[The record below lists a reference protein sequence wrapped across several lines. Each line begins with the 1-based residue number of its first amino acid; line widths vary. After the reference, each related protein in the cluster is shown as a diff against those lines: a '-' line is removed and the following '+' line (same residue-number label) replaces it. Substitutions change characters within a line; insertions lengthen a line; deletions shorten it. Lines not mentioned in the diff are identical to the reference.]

1 MTCSEHQ
8 TTLTIAGR
16 TFVTD
21 PSGALWCAAARMLVV
36 SDLHLE
42 KGSAFAARGVPLPP
56 YDTSETLR
64 TLAAVVHRFQPRT
77 VVSLGDSF
85 HDRRGPSRMSPG
97 DARAL
102 AALQAGRD
110 WIWIAGNHDPRFEGA
125 IAGRFLAEFT
135 DGAIRFVHEPT
146 AGPVAGEIAG
156 HLHPS
161 AVIAVRGG
169 RIRRKVFVSCETR
182 LVMPAFGSFTGGL
195 DIADPVIRSLFPA
208 RPSVVALGSGRT
220 YRIAA

>member
-1 MTCSEHQ
+1 MTRSGQE
-8 TTLTIAGR
+8 TSLTIAGR

-21 PSGALWCAAARMLVV
+21 PSGALWCETEHMLVV

-42 KGSAFAARGVPLPP
+42 KGSAYAARGVPLPP
-56 YDTSETLR
+56 YDTAETLL
-64 TLAAVVHRFQPRT
+64 TLAAVVRRYQPRT
-77 VVSLGDSF
+77 VVALGDSF
-85 HDRRGPSRMSPG
+85 HDRRGPSRMSPE
-97 DARAL
+97 DARNL
-102 AALQAGRD
+102 AALQARRD

-125 IAGRFLAEFT
+125 VAGQFLPELT

-146 AGPVAGEIAG
+146 AGIVDGEIAG

-161 AVIAVRGG
+161 AVIAVRGN
-169 RIRRKVFVSCETR
+169 RLRRKVFVSCETR

-195 DIADPVIRSLFPA
+195 DIDDPAIRALFPV
-208 RPSVVALGSGRT
+208 RPSVVALGSNRT